1 VTGQFLQIQYRSRP
15 SIDKQNGRVES
26 NNLLVII
33 KGIKKE
39 VGRKWYQSLVL
50 VLQRQRLYVGTELKT
65 ARN

>member
-1 VTGQFLQIQYRSRP
+1 MTGQFLQIQYRSRP